1 MNEGQQHLFNFIIQ
15 YTMHCKLAKK
25 NNELPLKPFQIFLS
39 GCAGVEKSFIIKAII
54 EYFK

>member
-15 YTMHCKLAKK
+15 YTMHCKLAKN
-25 NNELPLKPFQIFLS
+25 NNELPPKPFQIFLS
-39 GCAGVEKSFIIKAII
+39 GCAGVGKSFIIKAII